1 MKSLAPS
8 FSRRFL
14 KELKGLLDASK
25 ASGRSHSKI
34 E

>member
-1 MKSLAPS
+1 MKPLDFKPS
-8 FSRRFL
+8 GIV